1 MSLPLSFQ
9 GPPALVSLSSPLP
22 SPTPA
27 LLLAGPTAVGKSPL
41 AVQLAERLGGE
52 IVGAD
57 AFQVYD
63 GLPIL
68 TAQPSA
74 EDRARVPHHLVGVIP
89 LTHAFDVAQYLGLA
103 RRHIEEIRSRG
114 RVPIVV
120 GGTGLYLRALL
131 RGLADLPPAD
141 EALRAELSAL
151 PLAELQAELRQRDP
165 AGAGFIDLQNP
176 RRVIRA
182 LEVCRLTGR
191 PFSSYR
197 QEWQQTSNSEFRG
210 YVLTRDREE
219 LYRRIDQRV
228 EAMFREGVEDEVAAL
243 GEVGPTASQVLGLRE
258 IRERLAGRLT
268 RAECIAALQQ
278 GTRRY
283 AKRQLTWFA
292 KEPALQPLDAESLD
306 VSDFGMR

>member
-1 MSLPLSFQ
+1 
-9 GPPALVSLSSPLP
+9 
-22 SPTPA
+22 
-27 LLLAGPTAVGKSPL
+27 
-41 AVQLAERLGGE
+41 VQLAERLGGE

-57 AFQVYD
+57 AFQVYA

-74 EDRARVPHHLVGVIP
+74 EERGRVPHHLVGVIP
-89 LTHAFDVAQYLGLA
+89 LTQSFDVAQYLVLA
-103 RRHIEEIRSRG
+103 RATMDEIRARG
-114 RVPIVV
+114 RVPIIV

-141 EALRAELSAL
+141 EALRAELSARPL
-151 PLAELQAELRQRDP
+151 PELQAELKERDP
-165 AGAGFIDLQNP
+165 IGAGFIDLQNP

-197 QEWQQTSNSEFRG
+197 REWQQTANPEFRG
-210 YVLTRDREE
+210 YVLTRERDE
-219 LYRRIDQRV
+219 LYRRIDARV

-243 GEVGPTASQVLGLRE
+243 GEIGATAGQVLGLRE

-268 RAECIAALQQ
+268 RAECIAAIQQ
-278 GTRRY
+278 ATRRY

-292 KEPALQPLDAESLD
+292 KEPALQPIDADAAGELALP
-306 VSDFGMR
+306 

>member
-1 MSLPLSFQ
+1 MFSWERPLTLS
-9 GPPALVSLSSPLP
+9 PPPI
-22 SPTPA
+22 PA
-27 LLLAGPTAVGKSPL
+27 LLLAGPTAVGKSSV
-41 AVQLAERLGGE
+41 AVPLAERLGGE

-57 AFQVYD
+57 AFQVYA

-74 EDRARVPHHLVGVIP
+74 EDRRRVPHHLVGVIP
-89 LTHAFDVAQYLGLA
+89 LTHPFDVAQYLALA
-103 RRHIEEIRSRG
+103 RQGIDEIRGRG

-141 EALRAELSAL
+141 EALRAELGAL
-151 PLAELQAELRQRDP
+151 PLAELQAELQQRDP
-165 AGAGFIDLQNP
+165 VGADFIDLQNP

-197 QEWQQTSNSEFRG
+197 REWQQTASAEFRG
-210 YVLTRDREE
+210 CVLTRDRED
-219 LYRRIDQRV
+219 LYRRIDARV
-228 EAMFREGVEDEVAAL
+228 DAMFRAGVEDEVGAL

-258 IRERLAGRLT
+258 IRERLAGRMS
-268 RAECIAALQQ
+268 REDCIAAIRQA
-278 GTRRY
+278 TRRY

-292 KEPALQPLDAESLD
+292 KEPALQPIDAESAGWTD
-306 VSDFGMR
+306 WTA

>member
-1 MSLPLSFQ
+1 M
-9 GPPALVSLSSPLP
+9 
-22 SPTPA
+22 
-27 LLLAGPTAVGKSPL
+27 
-41 AVQLAERLGGE
+41 QLAERVGGE

-57 AFQVYD
+57 AFQVYA

-89 LTHAFDVAQYLGLA
+89 LTHAFDVAQYLALA
-103 RRHIEEIRSRG
+103 RQQIEEIRGRG
-114 RVPIVV
+114 RVPVIV

-151 PLAELQAELRQRDP
+151 SLVELQAELRQRDP
-165 AGAGFIDLQNP
+165 VAARFIDLQNP
-176 RRVIRA
+176 RRLIRA
-182 LEVCRLTGR
+182 IEVCRLTGR
-191 PFSSYR
+191 PFSSFR
-197 QEWQQTSNSEFRG
+197 EEWEHTASSEFRG
-210 YVLTRDREE
+210 YVLTRERDD

-228 EAMFREGVEDEVAAL
+228 EAMFRDGVEDEVAAL
-243 GEVGPTASQVLGLRE
+243 GEVGATAGQVLGLRE

-268 RAECIAALQQ
+268 RAECIAAIQQ
-278 GTRRY
+278 ATRHY

-292 KEPALQPLDAESLD
+292 KEPALQPIAADEVKLVE
-306 VSDFGMR
+306 VN

>member
-1 MSLPLSFQ
+1 M
-9 GPPALVSLSSPLP
+9 
-22 SPTPA
+22 
-27 LLLAGPTAVGKSPL
+27 
-41 AVQLAERLGGE
+41 QLAARVGGE

-57 AFQVYD
+57 AFQVYA
-63 GLPIL
+63 GLPVL

-74 EDRARVPHHLVGVIP
+74 EQRRRVPHNLIGEIP
-89 LTHAFDVAQYLGLA
+89 LTHAFDVAQYLALA
-103 RRHIEEIRSRG
+103 RRVIEEIRGRG
-114 RVPIVV
+114 RVAIVV

-141 EALRAELSAL
+141 EALRAELGAR
-151 PLAELQAELRQRDP
+151 PLAELQAELKERDP

-197 QEWQQTSNSEFRG
+197 REWEETESREFRG
-210 YVLTRDREE
+210 YALTRDRAE
-219 LYRRIDQRV
+219 LYHRIDARV

-243 GEVGPTASQVLGLRE
+243 GDVGPTAGQVLGLRE
-258 IRERLAGRLT
+258 IRERLAGRLS
-268 RAECIAALQQ
+268 RAECIAAIQQ
-278 GTRRY
+278 ATRRY

-292 KEPALQPLDAESLD
+292 KEPALQPIDAESAGGLLI
-306 VSDFGMR
+306 G